1 MPPDTHATLEEV
13 EDRLSRLRGTVDQD
27 WLEIARL
34 IDLARRSELWQSRFP
49 SVTAWSEH
57 AGALVGWSL
66 NTVWRM
72 LATQAFID
80 QELPSVIGAVTS
92 VPPLS
97 PSLAEVLRKIATASP
112 DEARKLIVTL
122 NDRKAVSVRDARE
135 VLERVQAGVT
145 QAKIN
150 NRPEAGVTFSG
161 KRALAE
167 DSIQRVNELVRR
179 QLAELSPGR
188 EHFKVRSRG
197 RVRTPYFQVNAF
209 ATSVGDRVLIDGYRY
224 VPGELRWRSALL
236 GNALAE
242 AAFSATF
249 FSRYWVIFLGTHPD
263 QKPREPSG
271 TQARAFS
278 RGRTDLLKEL
288 MQGTEELRIDNL
300 GLAWTDV
307 TGDNLSVIHAPTSD
321 VPVPDRQ
328 LFAVHALL

>member
-1 MPPDTHATLEEV
+1 MNSDEMTTLDEV
-13 EDRLSRLRGTVDQD
+13 ESRLIGLKETVDQD
-27 WLEIARL
+27 WLKVARL
-34 IDLARRSELWQSRFP
+34 IDLARRRELWPARFP
-49 SVTAWSEH
+49 SITAWSEH

-80 QELPSVIGAVTS
+80 QDLPGVIAPETN

-97 PSLAEVLRKIATASP
+97 PSFAEVLRKIAAASP
-112 DEARKLIVTL
+112 DEARKLVVTL
-122 NDRKAVSVRDARE
+122 NDGKAVSVRDARE
-135 VLERVQAGVT
+135 VLERVQVARAQADSRQTLAGRRT
-145 QAKIN
+145 LADDMAQ
-150 NRPEAGVTFSG
+150 
-161 KRALAE
+161 RA
-167 DSIQRVNELVRR
+167 NELILRH
-179 QLAELSPGR
+179 LGKLSPGR

-197 RVRTPYFQVNAF
+197 RVKTPYFQVNAF

-249 FSRYWVIFLGTHPD
+249 FSRYWIIFLGTHPD
-263 QKPREPSG
+263 EKPPEPRAS
-271 TQARAFS
+271 QAGAFS

-288 MQGTEELRIDNL
+288 MRGAEELRIDNI
-300 GLAWTDV
+300 GLAWTDA
-307 TGDNLSVIHAPTSD
+307 TGNNLTVVRKPNSD
-321 VPVPDRQ
+321 EPVPDRQ